1 MTDKR
6 GMGNLRKLI
15 WNCRFLGDKKRIE
28 WYPNFWLMRVKVI
41 ELAPDWRTVRIKLPH
56 TWLSTNPGGGLFGGF
71 QACLADPIAAMVCLK
86 LFPEYSVWTRSLQLD
101 FRRETLTATEL
112 RFSITPEDELRIQQ
126 ELEAKGR
133 STPSFEYGF
142 YQEDGSLCTGIK
154 ATVALR
160 SKDYKKQGIRRL
172 K

>member
-1 MTDKR
+1 MTDQR
-6 GMGNLRKLI
+6 RTGNLRKLI
-15 WNCRFLGDKKRIE
+15 WNCRFLDDKKRIE

-56 TWLSTNPGGGLFGGF
+56 TWLSTNPSGGLFGGF
-71 QACLADPIAAMVCLK
+71 QACLADPIAAMVSLK

-126 ELEAKGR
+126 ELDAKGR

-142 YQEDGSLCTGIK
+142 YQEDGSLCTGIT

-160 SKDYKKQGIRRL
+160 SKDYKKQGIRIL

>member
-1 MTDKR
+1 MTDQR
-6 GMGNLRKLI
+6 RTGNLRKLI
-15 WNCRFLGDKKRIE
+15 WNCRFLDDKKRIE

-56 TWLSTNPGGGLFGGF
+56 TWLSTNPSGGLFGGF
-71 QACLADPIAAMVCLK
+71 QACLADPIAAMVSLK

-126 ELEAKGR
+126 ELDAKGR

-142 YQEDGSLCTGIK
+142 YQEDGSLCTGIT

-160 SKDYKKQGIRRL
+160 SKDYKKQGIRVL

>member
-1 MTDKR
+1 MTDQR
-6 GMGNLRKLI
+6 GTGNLRKLI
-15 WNCRFLGDKKRIE
+15 WNCRFLDDKKRIE

-56 TWLSTNPGGGLFGGF
+56 TWLSTNPSGGLFGGF
-71 QACLADPIAAMVCLK
+71 QACLADPIAAMVSLK

-126 ELEAKGR
+126 ELDAKGR

-142 YQEDGSLCTGIK
+142 YQEDGSLCTGIT

-160 SKDYKKQGIRRL
+160 SKDYKKQGIRIL